1 MNTNKNEIAFQLAT
15 LNDIDSFLELQAKYL
30 VTNLTEEQKKDGF
43 VTTPFTVEQLTEIIG
58 NEGLFLAKKEKK
70 VVAYAFAGTW
80 DYFSQWKIVEQMGKM
95 LPITFKNQIVTY
107 ENSFQYGPICIDV
120 ELRGT
125 GLINNLFDFMRKNMV
140 EKYPVSVTF
149 INKIN
154 ERSRKAHVEKL
165 GWKIVTDF
173 QFNGN
178 NYYFL
183 MLEM

>member
-1 MNTNKNEIAFQLAT
+1 MTEHNLVFQIAELKDT
-15 LNDIDSFLELQAKYL
+15 DSFLELQAKYL

-43 VTTPFTVEQLTEIIG
+43 VTTPFSVEQLTEIIG
-58 NEGLFLAKKEKK
+58 NEGLFLAKKEEK

-80 DYFSQWKIVEQMGKM
+80 EYFSQWRIIEQMGEM
-95 LPITFKNQIVTY
+95 LPLIFDNQTITR
-107 ENSFQYGPICIDV
+107 ENSFQYGPICIDI
-120 ELRGT
+120 EFRGT
-125 GLINNLFDFMRKNMV
+125 GLINQLFGFMKENMV
-140 EKYPVSVTF
+140 KKYPISVTF

-165 GWKIVTDF
+165 GWKIVRDF

>member
-1 MNTNKNEIAFQLAT
+1 MNDKKIITQIAE

-43 VTTPFTVEQLTEIIG
+43 VTTPFTVEQLKEIIASD
-58 NEGLFLAKKEKK
+58 GLFLAKKEGK
-70 VVAYAFAGTW
+70 VIGYAFAGTW
-80 DYFSQWKIVEQMGKM
+80 TYFSQWKIIEQMGKM
-95 LPITFKNQIVTY
+95 LPISFENYIISY
-107 ENSFQYGPICIDV
+107 ENSFQYGPICI
-120 ELRGT
+120 EMEFRGS
-125 GLINNLFDFMRKNMV
+125 GLINQLFDFMRQNMV
-140 EKYPVSVTF
+140 KKYPISVTF
-149 INKIN
+149 INTIN

-165 GWKIVTDF
+165 DWKVVTDF